1 MAESG
6 NIISRYSIIILAAGA
21 SVRLGKPKQLLVYN
35 NVTLIQHAISEALAA
50 MAEKVIVVLGAYAE
64 LISANINTKEIYL
77 VNNSEW
83 EEGIGSSIRV
93 GTQQALKLSPSMDG
107 LMITVCDQPYV
118 NASVLQNLVNAHHET
133 GKLIV
138 ASNYMN
144 AMGTPALFHREF
156 FPDLLALKGDMG
168 AKKILMQ
175 HKNDVHLVDFPFGH
189 IDIDNNKDYE
199 LLLQK

>member
-1 MAESG
+1 LAGSG

-21 SVRLGKPKQLLVYN
+21 SVRLGKPKQLLAYN
-35 NVTLIQHAISEALAA
+35 NVTLIQHAIGEALAA
-50 MAEKVIVVLGAYAE
+50 TAEKVIVVLGSNAE
-64 LISANINTKEIYL
+64 LISAKINAKEIYL
-77 VNNSEW
+77 VNNNGW
-83 EEGIGSSIRV
+83 QEGIGSSIRV
-93 GTQQALKLSPSMDG
+93 GTQQALKISPSLDG
-107 LMITVCDQPYV
+107 LMIMVCDQPYV

-133 GKLIV
+133 GKLII

-144 AMGTPALFHREF
+144 TMGTPALFHKKF
-156 FPDLLALKGDMG
+156 FSDLLTLEGDMG